1 MEGKLIIISAPSG
14 AGKTTIVKEI
24 LKKDLP
30 LAFSISACSRDKREN
45 EVDGKDYYF
54 IEKEAFEE
62 KIAKKEFLEWEE
74 VYQGSYYGTLK
85 SELNRIWN
93 ENKHVLFD
101 VDVVGGLNIKK
112 QFPKNSLAIF
122 IQPPSI
128 QELQNRLLNRGT
140 ETEKSLAKRIQKAE
154 KELEFGRNFD
164 VVVVNEKL
172 ETAIEE
178 VFVHIINFL
187 KNEKA

>member
-74 VYQGSYYGTLK
+74 VYQGNYYGTLK

>member
-30 LAFSISACSRDKREN
+30 LAFSISACSRIKREN

-112 QFPKNSLAIF
+112 QFPKNSLSIF

-128 QELQNRLLNRGT
+128 QELENRLLNRGT
-140 ETEKSLAKRIQKAE
+140 ETEKTLAKRIQKAE
-154 KELEFGRNFD
+154 KELEFAQNFD
-164 VVVVNEKL
+164 VIVVNEEL

-178 VFVHIINFL
+178 VFTHIINFIE
-187 KNEKA
+187 NEKT

>member
-128 QELQNRLLNRGT
+128 QELHNRLLNRGT
-140 ETEKSLAKRIQKAE
+140 ETEKTLAKRIQKAE

-178 VFVHIINFL
+178 VFVHIINFF